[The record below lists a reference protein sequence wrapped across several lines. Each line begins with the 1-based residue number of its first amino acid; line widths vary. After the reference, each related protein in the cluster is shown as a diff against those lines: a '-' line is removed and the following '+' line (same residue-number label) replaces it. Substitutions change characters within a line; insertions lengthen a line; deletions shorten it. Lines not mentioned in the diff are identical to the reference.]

1 MIAPIDIKKGTVVK
15 LDGELYNCTFSQ
27 FVNPGKGSA
36 FVRTKL
42 KNIKTGKVLDRTF
55 KSSETIE
62 DVEMDKRY
70 VTFLYK
76 EDDDHFVFMD
86 KDDFE
91 QFTVPASL
99 IEEYIPFMK
108 EEIPFEIN
116 FYEGDPVSVTPPNF
130 VDLEVTYAEDAI
142 KGDTIGSS
150 KKRIEVETGGE
161 VMVPLHIKQGD
172 IIRVDL
178 RDLSFSERVNK

>member
-1 MIAPIDIKKGTVVK
+1 MIAPIDVKKGTVLK
-15 LDGELYNCTFSQ
+15 IDGELYSCTFSQ

-42 KNIKTGKVLDRTF
+42 KNVKTGRVIERTF
-55 KSSETIE
+55 KSSETVE
-62 DVEMDKRY
+62 DVEMEKRY

-86 KDDFE
+86 KDDYE
-91 QFTVPASL
+91 QFIVSKVL
-99 IEEYIPFMK
+99 IEEYVPFLK
-108 EEIPFEIN
+108 EEIPFEFY
-116 FYEGDPVSVTPPNF
+116 FYEGNPVSVTPPNF

-142 KGDTIGSS
+142 KGDTVGTS

-172 IIRVDL
+172 TIRIDL
-178 RDLSFSERVNK
+178 RDFTFVERVNK